1 MYVCMY
7 VCMVCNNYVCMYAC
21 TYVCTLYVHCMY
33 TVCTCIYKY
42 EGMYVV
48 HMLTVFYYFH
58 IHIIQSCTIIHTL
71 MVHQLL

>member
-7 VCMVCNNYVCMYAC
+7 VWYVITMYVCMH
-21 TYVCTLYVHCMY
+21 VRMYVHCMY